1 MAHGAMAHEVMGH
14 AVTGHEVT
22 GHGVMRR
29 GAAILNAATVAG
41 EAMALREMATLL
53 KMVEEIFHVT
63 MMTRRT
69 GTETRAAETAGRRR
83 HTGLQRGL
91 LLAAIGLVVLSVTR
105 WVSGQ
110 EVLTNTGT
118 AQAVLALTLPVALAG
133 LGGLLSERAGVV
145 NIGLEGMMI
154 LGTWGAGFAGYQWGA
169 WGALVGALLGG
180 MLGGLLHA
188 VATVT
193 FGVDHIVSGVAI
205 NLLAAGAV
213 RFLSE
218 LSYAGVKGGGPTQS
232 PAVQGGAPSFDVPVL
247 ASGPDLLG
255 RLERTHIVVLSD
267 GAGILR
273 GFMLGIS
280 PLEILGVLMFPL
292 VGFVLW
298 RTAFGLRLRSAGEN
312 PWAAE
317 SLGVNVIRVKYVA
330 VVAGGAMAG
339 LGGLFLVL
347 FSGLYKEGQTGGRGY
362 IGLAAMIFGNW
373 RPGGL
378 ASGALLFG
386 YADAV
391 RLRSQDSLAV
401 LALFLFA
408 AIVVLAL
415 GGWWLRRGRRVAGAV
430 FIGLGVALGLGYFGL
445 GSLPN
450 EVTTVTPYIVTL
462 VVLVVSSQSLRPP
475 QADGAVYRRGE
486 DH

>member
-1 MAHGAMAHEVMGH
+1 MSAPTGPSSSMVPAPTSPGKSVPAHSRAMSGS
-14 AVTGHEVT
+14 
-22 GHGVMRR
+22 
-29 GAAILNAATVAG
+29 
-41 EAMALREMATLL
+41 
-53 KMVEEIFHVT
+53 
-63 MMTRRT
+63 
-69 GTETRAAETAGRRR
+69 TRA
-83 HTGLQRGL
+83 L
-91 LLAAIGLVVLSVTR
+91 LLGVVILVVLSVTR
-105 WVSGQ
+105 VISGQ
-110 EVLTNTGT
+110 NVLTDTGT
-118 AQAVLALTLPVALAG
+118 AQAVLALALPIAMAG
-133 LGGLLSERAGVV
+133 LGGLVSERAGVV

-169 WGALVGALLGG
+169 WAALAGALVGGMIGG
-180 MLGGLLHA
+180 VLHA

-205 NLLAAGAV
+205 NILAAGAV

-218 LSYAGVKGGGPTQS
+218 LLYKGVPGGGPTQS
-232 PAVQGGAPSFDVPVL
+232 PSIKGGSPHFDVPIL

-255 RLERTHIVVLSD
+255 KLEATRIPVFADL
-267 GAGILR
+267 AGLLR
-273 GFMLGIS
+273 GLLLGVS
-280 PLEILGVLMFPL
+280 PIEVIGVLMFPL
-292 VGFVLW
+292 VGYVLW

-317 SLGVNVIRVKYVA
+317 SLGVNVIRMKYAA
-330 VVAGGAMAG
+330 VIAGGALAG

-347 FSGLYKEGQTGGRGY
+347 FAGIYKEGQTGGRGF

-391 RLRSQDSLAV
+391 RLRASDSLAV

-408 AIVVLAL
+408 AIIIVAL
-415 GGWWLRRGRRVAGAV
+415 GIWWIVKGRRVAGAV
-430 FIGLGVALGLGYFGL
+430 FVGAGVALGLGYLGL
-445 GSLPN
+445 DSLPN

-462 VVLVVSSQSLRPP
+462 VVLVVSSQNLRMPR
-475 QADGAVYRRGE
+475 ADGAVYRRGE

>member
-1 MAHGAMAHEVMGH
+1 VSSSSASP
-14 AVTGHEVT
+14 
-22 GHGVMRR
+22 
-29 GAAILNAATVAG
+29 
-41 EAMALREMATLL
+41 
-53 KMVEEIFHVT
+53 K
-63 MMTRRT
+63 
-69 GTETRAAETAGRRR
+69 TAGTTERDASGGGTGRWRRV
-83 HTGLQRGL
+83 L
-91 LLAAIGLVVLSVTR
+91 LLGSIGLVLLSVTR
-105 WVSGQ
+105 LVSGQ
-110 EVLTNTGT
+110 DVLTNTGT

-133 LGGLLSERAGVV
+133 LGGLVSERAGVV

-154 LGTWGAGFAGYQWGA
+154 LGTWGAGWAGYQWGA
-169 WGALVGALLGG
+169 WGALFGALLGG
-180 MLGGLLHA
+180 MVGGLLHA

-218 LSYAGVKGGGPTQS
+218 LAYAGVRGGGPTQS
-232 PAVQGGAPSFDVPVL
+232 PGIKGGVPAFDVPVL

-255 RLERTHIVVLSD
+255 ALERTHIVVLSD
-267 GAGILR
+267 AAGLLR
-273 GFMLGIS
+273 GLLQDVS
-280 PLEILGVLMFPL
+280 PFAVLGVLLFPV

-298 RTAFGLRLRSAGEN
+298 RTALGLRLRSAGEN

-317 SLGVNVIRVKYVA
+317 SLGVNVVRMKYLA
-330 VVAGGAMAG
+330 VVAGGALAG

-378 ASGALLFG
+378 ASGAVLFG

-391 RLRSQDSLAV
+391 RLRSQSSLAV

-408 AIVVLAL
+408 AIVVVAL
-415 GGWWLRRGRRVAGAV
+415 GIWWVRKGRRTAGAV
-430 FIGLGVALGLGYFGL
+430 FIGVGVALGLGYAGL
-445 GSLPN
+445 DSLPN

-462 VVLVVSSQSLRPP
+462 VVLAVSSQSLRPP
-475 QADGAVYRRGE
+475 QADGLPYRRGE